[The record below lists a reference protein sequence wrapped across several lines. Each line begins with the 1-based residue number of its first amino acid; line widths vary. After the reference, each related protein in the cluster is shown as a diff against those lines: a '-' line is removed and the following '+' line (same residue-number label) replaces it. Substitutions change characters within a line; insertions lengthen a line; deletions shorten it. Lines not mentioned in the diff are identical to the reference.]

1 MYIIMNISVSLL
13 HISHI
18 IVLSISPLPEK
29 KNKIKTI
36 YLPTYLSICHIFYL
50 SIGRLSIALAILCYF
65 FFFLFIFT
73 FFCSL
78 ACYSVAV
85 APPLHRS
92 VACKYLE
99 IVTHTHTNTH
109 T

>member
-1 MYIIMNISVSLL
+1 MSISVSLL

-29 KNKIKTI
+29 KKQNKNYLSAHLSI
-36 YLPTYLSICHIFYL
+36 YLPYL

-65 FFFLFIFT
+65 FFLFIFT

-78 ACYSVAV
+78 ACYYVAV